1 MAAQFCMKCGKPLP
15 AGAVFCAG
23 CGVPVSGGNPPSAV
37 GPTVPAAPAAPA
49 TPPSTDQPAAPA
61 TSDGSALRAALA
73 LEGCRNFLVQH
84 QLLSDGRNYR
94 VLNHEKR
101 HLFTVKENVRQ
112 EMVANLLGGAR
123 APEQGLH
130 FGVVA
135 PRPQTFV
142 WTVADAT
149 KNPQGSISIQVAG
162 NTTVST
168 LTDATGAPVLAVHV
182 QRGMMGGLTA
192 TAAFPDGRAMLEA
205 QGNLLRHNFAIHDAS
220 GAAVAK
226 IHEAWASI
234 RDTYNLDLEGN
245 VDPLCALIFA
255 ILIDREK
262 AAG

>member
-1 MAAQFCMKCGKPLP
+1 MGQP
-15 AGAVFCAG
+15 A
-23 CGVPVSGGNPPSAV
+23 P
-37 GPTVPAAPAAPA
+37 PAA
-49 TPPSTDQPAAPA
+49 
-61 TSDGSALRAALA
+61 SDGSALRAALA
-73 LEGCRNFLVQH
+73 VEGCKKFLVQH

-112 EMVANLLGGAR
+112 EMVANLFGGAR

-130 FGVVA
+130 YGAVA
-135 PRPQTFV
+135 PQSHTFV
-142 WTVADAT
+142 WTVADSAN
-149 KNPQGSISIQVAG
+149 NPQGAISIQVAG
-162 NTTVST
+162 NAAVST
-168 LTDATGAPVLAVHV
+168 LTDSTGAPVLAVNV

-192 TAAFPDGRAMLEA
+192 TAAFPDGRTMFEA
-205 QGNLLRHNFAIHDAS
+205 RGNLLRHNFAIHDAS

-226 IHEAWASI
+226 IHEAWASV
-234 RDTYNLDLEGN
+234 RDTYNLDLEGS